1 MARGEEIRKEDVNQ
15 IAVEDCIL
23 DLERTIR
30 QMLRIRRALKRVL
43 ANPNGWKWKSVAYA
57 SRHVG
62 LSRPTLYNAVNDGK
76 LRSTDVLG
84 KIFVDQKQLED
95 MFGCLEG

>member
-1 MARGEEIRKEDVNQ
+1 MAREEVKKDDVNE
-15 IAVEDCIL
+15 IAVKECIL
-23 DLERTIR
+23 DLERTIK
-30 QMLRIRRALKRVL
+30 QQLKIRRVLKRML

-57 SRHVG
+57 SKHVG

-76 LRSTDVLG
+76 LGSTEVLG
-84 KIFVDQKQLED
+84 KIFIDKKQLED